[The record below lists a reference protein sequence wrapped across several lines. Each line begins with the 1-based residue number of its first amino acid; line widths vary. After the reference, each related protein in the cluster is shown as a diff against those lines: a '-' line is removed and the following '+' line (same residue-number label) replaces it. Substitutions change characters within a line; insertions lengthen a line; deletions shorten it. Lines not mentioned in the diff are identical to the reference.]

1 MRKRIA
7 VLLLLG
13 LVAAA
18 CSSAE
23 DSAGSTTSAT
33 SGSGGT
39 QVDGG
44 TDGSDPDS
52 TTTTTAQTPEP
63 IMGYAWTFEGTN
75 TLGFP
80 DRGPEIATATLT
92 LVFEDGQDVNELH
105 PRYVVTEGTV
115 TYEPVSTEGA
125 GCTYSDPGQTFKI
138 TPDMSPANPE
148 GDQAQSV
155 LIFDTTVTPISYRGV
170 LYTQGPDDTV
180 VQDCTAIDPDTY
192 GVNTVNYGAYTTW
205 LLINP
210 SDSRPITEDG
220 LIIDTLERPS
230 EYGYTLDYTITRV
243 K

>member
-1 MRKRIA
+1 MRNRIA
-7 VLLLLG
+7 VLIAVGL
-13 LVAAA
+13 LVAA
-18 CSSAE
+18 CGSGE
-23 DSAGSTTSAT
+23 DSAETVTSAT

-39 QVDGG
+39 QVDCG
-44 TDGSDPDS
+44 TDGSECES
-52 TTTTTAQTPEP
+52 TTTTTPTPEP

-80 DRGPEIATATLT
+80 DRGPEVATATLT

-125 GCTYSDPGQTFKI
+125 GCTYSDPGQTFKV

-155 LIFDTTVTPISYRGV
+155 LIFDTTVTPITYRGI
-170 LYTQGPDDTV
+170 LYTKGPDDTV
-180 VQDCTAIDPDTY
+180 VQDCSAIDPDTY
-192 GVNTVNYGAYTTW
+192 GVNTVNYGAFTTW
-205 LLINP
+205 LLIDP
-210 SDSRPITEDG
+210 ADSRPITEDG
-220 LIIDTLERPS
+220 LIIDTLELPS
-230 EYGYTLDYTITRV
+230 EYGYTLEYAITRT